1 MSEQPEVTGLPVPG
15 QMAEFLGRTWWI
27 YLIGGIAAVVFG
39 ILALANPRVALFVLG
54 LYFAA
59 FLLVDGVLSFFGAVR
74 HSERKGWWLLM
85 LYGVLATLV
94 GAYLILNPP
103 ASMLVFVYTVAFF
116 TLCAGF
122 TQLLFGFHVRREIQ
136 GEWVLYL
143 SGALSVLLGLLIL
156 LKVGVG
162 SLLVVYMI
170 AGWALFLG
178 IIRILFAFKV
188 KRFAGGAAP

>member
-1 MSEQPEVTGLPVPG
+1 MSESREIAGMPVPG
-15 QMAEFLGRTWWI
+15 EMADFLGRTWWI
-27 YLIGGIAAVVFG
+27 YLIGGIAAVIFG
-39 ILALANPRVALFVLG
+39 ILALINPAMALFVLG

-59 FLLVDGVLSFFGAVR
+59 FLLVDGVVSFFGAVR
-74 HSERKGWWLLM
+74 HSERKGWWLVM
-85 LYGVLATLV
+85 LYGILATLV

-116 TLCAGF
+116 TLTAGI
-122 TQLLFGFHVRREIQ
+122 TQLLFGFHVRKDIQ

-156 LKVGVG
+156 FRVGVG

-178 IIRILFAFKV
+178 VIRIIFALKV
-188 KRFAGGAAP
+188 RRFARHSPD